1 MDHVTSLDVL
11 GSNATMVIFPPYY
24 FSDQLNACIE
34 VLKPNTWN
42 SALEHSP
49 GQDNNEIIGQRIFL

>member
-1 MDHVTSLDVL
+1 
-11 GSNATMVIFPPYY
+11 MVIFPPYY